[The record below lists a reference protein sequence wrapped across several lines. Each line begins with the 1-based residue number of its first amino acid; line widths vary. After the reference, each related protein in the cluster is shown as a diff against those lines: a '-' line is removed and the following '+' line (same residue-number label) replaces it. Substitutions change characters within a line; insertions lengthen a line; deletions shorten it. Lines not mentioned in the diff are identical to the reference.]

1 MTRPPHRTLAA
12 LFAIISILLIMSG
25 CGQSAAGGRADD
37 NNHDPHVLVFASQPS
52 FRFTT
57 EQQSNETV
65 IEMLEKETGK
75 EFRFQT
81 GTDDAAIIKGLHDGK
96 VDVAALG
103 PLAYVLAKEQ
113 GAPITLVAVRVN
125 EKGKPPGYQSY
136 GITWAGSPIKTL
148 EDFRGKRICFVDRNS
163 TSGYLYPSAGLL
175 DMGID
180 PVKDIMPIF
189 AGRHDASVLAVANH
203 QCDAGFAF
211 DTVVDQQL
219 IDQGRLQPGQVI
231 TVWKSDTIPGPPL
244 VIASYLS
251 PKLRQQLTTAL
262 QNKANADYLRANG
275 FCQGKCAVA
284 DGVSY
289 GYQPANDADYHGLS
303 EICRKVQNKSCSEG

>member
-1 MTRPPHRTLAA
+1 MTRPPYRALAA
-12 LFAIISILLIMSG
+12 LFAIVTVLLIMYG
-25 CGQSAAGGRADD
+25 CGRGGADSGAG
-37 NNHDPHVLVFASQPS
+37 NNGSDPPVLVFTAMPAL
-52 FRFTT
+52 RFATA
-57 EQQSNETV
+57 QQSQEPV
-65 IEMLEKETGK
+65 IEMLKKETGK
-75 EFRFQT
+75 EVRFQT
-81 GTDDAAIIKGLHDGK
+81 GTNYAAIIKGLRDGK
-96 VDVAALG
+96 IDVADLS
-103 PLAYVLAKEQ
+103 PLTYVLAKEQ
-113 GAPITLVAVRVN
+113 GAPITVVASRVN
-125 EKGKPPGYQSY
+125 EKAKPPGYQSY
-136 GITWAGSPIKTL
+136 GITWTGSPIKTL
-148 EDFRGKRICFVDRNS
+148 ADFRSKRICFVDRNS

-175 DMGID
+175 AMGID
-180 PVKDIMPIF
+180 PDKDIIPIF

-203 QCDAGFAF
+203 QCDAGFAY

-219 IDQGRLQPGQVI
+219 IEQGRLQPGQVT

-244 VIASYLS
+244 VIANYLS

-303 EICRKVQNKSCSEG
+303 EICRKGHNNSCAEG